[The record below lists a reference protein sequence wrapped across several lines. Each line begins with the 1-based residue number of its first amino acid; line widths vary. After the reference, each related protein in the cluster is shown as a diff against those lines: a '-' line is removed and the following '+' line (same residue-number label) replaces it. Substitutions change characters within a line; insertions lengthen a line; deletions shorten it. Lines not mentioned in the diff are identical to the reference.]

1 LYCGELMSAYS
12 DEETKRKDSRMT
24 QEEWRSRIEAMMRS
38 FLTKLDTIEHKI
50 DEVLYEDEV
59 NEGNRGAAATSSF
72 RDRVVDDDFVS
83 EEDIISKGQKVPYNK
98 IVEPNEV
105 EEFREFIS
113 YVRSHEHEFQSKEFD
128 YAGFADKN
136 FSDVRLSDNSRR
148 ILGTAY
154 AKVYKKP
161 WKFSF
166 IRGNMFKLR
175 GSIAWRWADGS
186 ED

>member
-1 LYCGELMSAYS
+1 MSEYS
-12 DEETKRKDSRMT
+12 DRDNNMT
-24 QEEWRSRIEAMMRS
+24 QEEWRNRIETILRQFMTKIDT
-38 FLTKLDTIEHKI
+38 LEHKLDQ
-50 DEVLYEDEV
+50 VLYEDEI
-59 NEGNRGAAATSSF
+59 NEGSRGSGYREF
-72 RDRVVDDDFVS
+72 KERVDDDFVS

-98 IVEPNEV
+98 IVDDREI
-105 EEFREFIS
+105 EEFREFIT
-113 YVRSHEHEFQSKEFD
+113 YVRTHEHEFASKEYD

-154 AKVYKKP
+154 AKVYKRP
-161 WKFSF
+161 WKFNF

-175 GSIAWRWADGS
+175 GSIAWRWNDGS

>member
-1 LYCGELMSAYS
+1 MGISVS
-12 DEETKRKDSRMT
+12 KR
-24 QEEWRSRIEAMMRS
+24 
-38 FLTKLDTIEHKI
+38 
-50 DEVLYEDEV
+50 
-59 NEGNRGAAATSSF
+59 NN
-72 RDRVVDDDFVS
+72 VDDDFVS

-98 IVEPNEV
+98 ITNDREI

-113 YVRSHEHEFQSKEFD
+113 YVRSHEHEFQAKEFD

-154 AKVYKKP
+154 AKLYKKP
-161 WKFSF
+161 WNFNF

-175 GSIAWRWADGS
+175 GSNCLEMGRWK
-186 ED
+186 